1 MNFKRS
7 AARTAM
13 AGRGTGWHQYSY
25 WQWHAIQHLYL
36 AEYQDMNSQRVLG
49 DGSMAG
55 GTYVVNTG
63 LSNARGNRCGHVTGG
78 TAADYMSYRGIENF
92 YGRAWDFIDG
102 ININERMVYLC
113 NDPAKFADD
122 TATDYSPLAM
132 VPSAS
137 GSYQRDVMPGLAM
150 LPSSVAGASATTY
163 VGDACWTNVGWRV
176 AFVGGNANY
185 GARVGLG
192 AWFSATRLP
201 MPARSLA
208 AVFPTRTN

>member
-1 MNFKRS
+1 
-7 AARTAM
+7 M
-13 AGRGTGWHQYSY
+13 ALPLITR
-25 WQWHAIQHLYL
+25 
-36 AEYQDMNSQRVLG
+36 
-49 DGSMAG
+49 
-55 GTYVVNTG
+55 
-63 LSNARGNRCGHVTGG
+63 
-78 TAADYMSYRGIENF
+78 YRGIENF

-176 AFVGGNANY
+176 AFVGGNAGN
-185 GARVGLG
+185 GARVG
-192 AWFSATRLP
+192 AWSVYLYSASSNADTSYGSRLSY
-201 MPARSLA
+201 AD
-208 AVFPTRTN
+208 